1 MRASSG
7 RVRRGRSRSSRD
19 TPEWRL
25 PREGAKEQGKGVRA
39 RGRGRGKGGGGR
51 WCRLSAPTCST
62 PKRATQSVQSQ
73 APASVRSEDEG
84 PPDGQTRSPPWIRLL
99 WRLHLIPLRRL
110 TRINSHCRVEVD
122 GGPKEE
128 RWRETEKGEGAGG
141 GPSEGHRK
149 EPMEENEWEC
159 ESDVNKKDNVAKS
172 RAAWQTVIKYLDD
185 GSERDGVMVTP
196 GQKEER
202 SSK

>member
-1 MRASSG
+1 M
-7 RVRRGRSRSSRD
+7 
-19 TPEWRL
+19 
-25 PREGAKEQGKGVRA
+25 GAR
-39 RGRGRGKGGGGR
+39 
-51 WCRLSAPTCST
+51 
-62 PKRATQSVQSQ
+62 KRK
-73 APASVRSEDEG
+73 
-84 PPDGQTRSPPWIRLL
+84 
-99 WRLHLIPLRRL
+99 
-110 TRINSHCRVEVD
+110 D
-122 GGPKEE
+122 GGKRKKERE
-128 RWRETEKGEGAGG
+128 RG